1 MFCPQCGRELS
12 SDRVRFC
19 TQCRFPVGSFKE
31 FIAMEAAMHDHDT
44 DVEKRFSPLSQID
57 ITVGASLM
65 IVGVIISLIT
75 ALSFNN
81 KWLFAGVATF
91 LSMLGSVFG
100 LILLVLKSS
109 PRRRGLNLGATLAF
123 ICSLIATIFAQQ
135 TDGMSFLIIAAIA
148 IPAILLWTRIARFF
162 FDVDTGP
169 QESRLIAGEPFSNAA
184 SLSAGTALPLV
195 QGQTTTSLNP
205 QQVRMEEL
213 GERFSVTEDSTDLL
227 KNKHTY
233 NP

>member
-19 TQCRFPVGSFKE
+19 TQCRFPVSSFKE
-31 FIAMEAAMHDHDT
+31 FIAMEAARHDHDT
-44 DVEKRFSPLSQID
+44 DEEKKFSPLRQID
-57 ITVGASLM
+57 IIVGASLM
-65 IVGVIISLIT
+65 IVGVIISMIT
-75 ALSFNN
+75 AMSFNN
-81 KWLFAGVATF
+81 KWVFAGAATF

-109 PRRRGLNLGATLAF
+109 PRRRGLNLGATLVF
-123 ICSLIATIFAQQ
+123 ICSLLATIFAQQ
-135 TDGMSFLIIAAIA
+135 TEGMSFLIIAAIA
-148 IPAILLWTRIARFF
+148 IPVILLWTRIASFF
-162 FDVDTGP
+162 FDFDTKP
-169 QESRLIAGEPFSNAA
+169 QEGRLIAGEPFSNAA
-184 SLSAGTALPLV
+184 SISARTALPLF

-205 QQVRMEEL
+205 QPVRMEEP

-227 KNKHTY
+227 KNKYTH